1 MFDHQLFDH
10 QISGSQGDVRDMSEK
25 EREYLLGIL
34 QIVEK
39 EKEQERAGAREQ
51 ERADWAAAGTRGGPA
66 PGNSTRL
73 DPKVTFLPCKLT
85 LQGAR

>member
-1 MFDHQLFDH
+1 M
-10 QISGSQGDVRDMSEK
+10 REMSEK

-51 ERADWAAAGTRGGPA
+51 ERADWAAAGTRGGPV
-66 PGNSTRL
+66 PGNSPESHFPPMQIDFAR
-73 DPKVTFLPCKLT
+73 CSLT
-85 LQGAR
+85 HVC